1 MTARFAAA
9 LLALALPVAGF
20 AQTAELGE
28 EAKQLAAAIAA
39 EGCVLTQANND
50 AVQSRLT
57 GMNDES
63 AMAASVQLIIG
74 GFLVEEGEGA
84 FRLKGLGC

>member
-1 MTARFAAA
+1 MRGRLATA
-9 LLALALPVAGF
+9 LLALLLPVAGY
-20 AQTAELGE
+20 AQTTDLGDD
-28 EAKQLAAAIAA
+28 AKQLAAAIAA

-50 AVQSRLT
+50 AVQNRLT
-57 GMNDES
+57 GMNDEG

-74 GFLVEEGEGA
+74 GYLVEEGEGA